1 MSEKFWLWAT
11 AVAFAALILG
21 VLVYTVVV
29 TRDCERRG
37 GAMVRTLTVSGW
49 SCVQFPIR
57 RDAPR

>member
-21 VLVYTVVV
+21 VMAYAIAI
-29 TRDCERRG
+29 TRDCEQAG
-37 GAMVRTLTVSGW
+37 GTMVRTLTTSGW
-49 SCVQFPIR
+49 SCVHFPMR